1 MEVTGMAFDTFKD
14 LKKGDKVRFE
24 ETFNPTGKLDKGK
37 GEVKG
42 FGRFGFKEFVWING
56 DDGRL
61 HCIIYEDVRKQ

>member
-1 MEVTGMAFDTFKD
+1 MVLDTFKD
-14 LKKGDKVRFE
+14 LRKGDRVSFA

-61 HCIIYEDVRKQ
+61 HCIIYELSLIHI